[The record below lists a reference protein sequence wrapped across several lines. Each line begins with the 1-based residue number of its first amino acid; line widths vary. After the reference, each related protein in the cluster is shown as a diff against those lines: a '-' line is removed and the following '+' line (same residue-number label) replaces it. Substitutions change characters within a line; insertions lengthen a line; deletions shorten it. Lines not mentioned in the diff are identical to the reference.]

1 MSRAHPPIGGVRTVP
16 VSRTLDLVT
25 SPGTNGSSITRA
37 LRVVEAVAT
46 AGDGVTAKA
55 IARRL
60 GHPLPTVYRVLGTLV
75 EEGYL
80 VRLHDVRGYGLGYRV
95 AELHRS
101 LTDQV
106 RPVAPVLA
114 VLRDVHTAVGAAAYL
129 TAFRDVEVVIAAV
142 DNCVDHPRPT
152 AMLVGEPTAPHAIA
166 AGKVML
172 AGLRPG
178 RLSELL
184 ARTGL
189 PRLASRTVAD
199 RRALDR
205 ELMRIRSDGAAV
217 EVEEYQ
223 SGVAGVAAPVRGPD
237 GDVCAALGVSVP
249 HTDFTARRWELEH
262 AVRSGAERVSLA
274 RNDRDRWAAGRP

>member
-1 MSRAHPPIGGVRTVP
+1 VAPERTA
-16 VSRTLDLVT
+16 
-25 SPGTNGSSITRA
+25 GSSITRA
-37 LRVVEAVAT
+37 LRVVEAVAA

-60 GHPLPTVYRVLGTLV
+60 GCPLPTVYRALGTLV

-101 LTDQV
+101 LTEQV
-106 RPVAPVLA
+106 RPPSTVRA
-114 VLRDVHTAVGAAAYL
+114 VLRELHTAAGAAAHL
-129 TAFRDVEVVIAAV
+129 MVFRDVELVVAHV
-142 DNCVDHPRPT
+142 DDCVDHPSPT
-152 AMLVGEPTAPHAIA
+152 GMRVGEPTAAHATA

-172 AGLRPG
+172 AGLRPA
-178 RLSELL
+178 RLAELL

-189 PRLASRTVAD
+189 PRLGPHTVDD

-217 EVEEYQ
+217 EVEEFE
-223 SGVAGVAAPVRGPD
+223 SGIAGVAAPVHGAD
-237 GDVCAALGVSVP
+237 GEVSGALGVSV
-249 HTDFTARRWELEH
+249 TRAEFAERRWQLEH
-262 AVRSGAERVSLA
+262 AVRAAAERASQLRDGDDWRTATA
-274 RNDRDRWAAGRP
+274 RP

>member
-1 MSRAHPPIGGVRTVP
+1 MTPASST
-16 VSRTLDLVT
+16 
-25 SPGTNGSSITRA
+25 GSSITRA
-37 LRVVEAVAT
+37 LRVIEAVAA

-60 GHPLPTVYRVLGTLV
+60 ECPLPTVYRVLGTLV

-106 RPVAPVLA
+106 RPTGPVRA
-114 VLRDVHTAVGAAAYL
+114 VLRTIHTSVGAAAYL
-129 TAFRDVEVVIAAV
+129 TVFRDIEVVIAHI
-142 DNCVDHPRPT
+142 DDCTDHPRPT
-152 AMLVGEPTAPHAIA
+152 AMLVGEPTAPHATA

-184 ARTGL
+184 ASTGL
-189 PRLASRTVAD
+189 PRLASRTVSD
-199 RRALDR
+199 RRSLDR

-223 SGVAGVAAPVRGPD
+223 SGLAGVAAPVMGP
-237 GDVCAALGVSVP
+237 GGEIWGALGVSMP
-249 HTDFTARRWELEH
+249 HAEFTARRWELERV
-262 AVRSGAERVSLA
+262 VRSGAERVTLA
-274 RNDRDRWAAGRP
+274 RDDRDRWVSGGRS

>member
-1 MSRAHPPIGGVRTVP
+1 VAQDRAT
-16 VSRTLDLVT
+16 
-25 SPGTNGSSITRA
+25 GTSITRA
-37 LRVVEAVAT
+37 LRVVEAVAA

-60 GHPLPTVYRVLGTLV
+60 GCPLPTVYRALGTLV

-80 VRLHDVRGYGLGYRV
+80 IRLNDVRGYGLGYRI

-106 RPVAPVLA
+106 RPTESVRA
-114 VLRDVHTAVGAAAYL
+114 VMREVHVTAGAAVYL
-129 TAFRDVEVVIAAV
+129 TVFRDDEVVVAHV
-142 DNCVDHPRPT
+142 DDCADHPRPDGLR
-152 AMLVGEPTAPHAIA
+152 AGEPTPAHATA

-172 AGLRPG
+172 ADLRPA
-178 RLSELL
+178 RLAELL
-184 ARTGL
+184 ARNGL
-189 PRLASRTVAD
+189 PQLAPQTVAD

-223 SGVAGVAAPVRGPD
+223 GGVAGVAAPVHGPAGEVRG
-237 GDVCAALGVSVP
+237 ALAVSVSRA
-249 HTDFTARRWELEH
+249 DFTARRWELER
-262 AVRSGAERVSLA
+262 AVRL
-274 RNDRDRWAAGRP
+274 AAGRAGLARDEHWWTAGSRP

>member
-1 MSRAHPPIGGVRTVP
+1 MCRGPLYP
-16 VSRTLDLVT
+16 TLDPVK
-25 SPGTNGSSITRA
+25 PEHAGGSSITRA
-37 LRVVEAVAT
+37 LRVVEAVAA

-60 GHPLPTVYRVLGTLV
+60 GCPLPTVYRALGTLV

-106 RPVAPVLA
+106 RPPAAVRG
-114 VLRDVHTAVGAAAYL
+114 VLRDLHTAAAAAAHL
-129 TAFRDVEVVIAAV
+129 MAFRDVELVVAHV
-142 DNCVDHPRPT
+142 DDCTDHPRPES
-152 AMLVGEPTAPHAIA
+152 MRVGEPTAAHATA

-172 AGLRPG
+172 AGLRPA

-189 PRLASRTVAD
+189 PQLGPHTVGD
-199 RRALDR
+199 RRTLDR

-217 EVEEYQ
+217 EVEEFEP
-223 SGVAGVAAPVRGPD
+223 GLAGVAAPVHGA
-237 GDVCAALGVSVP
+237 GGALLGALGVSV
-249 HTDFTARRWELEH
+249 TRAVFTERRWQLER
-262 AVRSGAERVSLA
+262 AVRTAAA
-274 RNDRDRWAAGRP
+274 RAGRLRETEDWRSAGARL

>member
-1 MSRAHPPIGGVRTVP
+1 VAAERT
-16 VSRTLDLVT
+16 T
-25 SPGTNGSSITRA
+25 GSSISRA
-37 LRVVEAVAT
+37 LRVVEAVAA

-60 GHPLPTVYRVLGTLV
+60 GCPLPTVYRALGTLV

-106 RPVAPVLA
+106 RPPAAVRA
-114 VLRDVHTAVGAAAYL
+114 VLREVHAAAGAAAYL
-129 TAFRDVEVVIAAV
+129 TVLRDVDVVVAHV
-142 DNCVDHPRPT
+142 DDCTEHPRPS
-152 AMLVGEPTAPHAIA
+152 AMRVGEPTAPHALA

-172 AGLRPG
+172 ADLRPG
-178 RLSELL
+178 RLTELL
-184 ARTGL
+184 VRSGL
-189 PRLASRTVAD
+189 PVLAPRTVTD
-199 RRALDR
+199 RRSLDR

-223 SGVAGVAAPVRGPD
+223 SGTAGVAAPLRGR
-237 GDVCAALGVSVP
+237 GGEVSGAVGLSV
-249 HTDFTARRWELEH
+249 TRAEFAARRWELERV
-262 AVRSGAERVSLA
+262 VRAAADRMRSA
-274 RNDRDRWAAGRP
+274 RGDGRWVAGGRY